1 MATGASVGSKMRN
14 AAPTVGEIIAT
25 TLKMYGVTHLFGM
38 EDPIQIVHALD
49 DTAVKAITIRD
60 EKHGAIMAHGY
71 AKATN
76 KPGVCTSTFGPGA
89 TNLITG
95 LLEAQKS
102 SIPIIAFVQEIPM
115 KNRERHASS
124 EIDHAAA
131 LSPFVKWIGRIELPE
146 RAAEITRHAFRIATS
161 GRPGPVVVL
170 CPSDVMS
177 MPVDAPAFVEPDYTA
192 FPATRVRPSRAQIER
207 AAELLLGAERPI
219 LVAGGG
225 VIISEAWRELVALA
239 ERLSI
244 PVATT
249 MNGKGAIPDDHP
261 LSAGV
266 LGTSTGG
273 RYGRGKI
280 ANALLAEADVALV
293 VGSRNGQIC
302 TFNWTLPKPETSI
315 IHIDIDP
322 VEIGRN
328 FAVAAPVVGDAREA
342 LIDLTETI
350 GSRRGRAQDPA
361 PRLAA
366 LRKDWSE
373 EVAEVFSSDQV
384 PIRPE
389 RLLREISSRVDADT
403 IVVTDASYVTGWAM
417 SHIDTPQDGR
427 AMISPRGTG
436 GIGWSLPAALG
447 AKLADPHKKVVCITG
462 DGAFAYVFNEL
473 ETAARYQVPVVVV
486 VFNNATLGFQRHFEE
501 KVYGSYRECDLLDV
515 DHAALARTLHCQGER
530 VTNPAD
536 IGPALDRALAAN
548 RTYVIDVVID
558 PAAMAPIYGLEREEP
573 ALQSH

>member
-1 MATGASVGSKMRN
+1 MPN
-14 AAPTVGEIIAT
+14 AAPTVGETIAT
-25 TLKMYGVTHLFGM
+25 TLKMYGVTCLFGM

-49 DTAVKAITIRD
+49 GNSVRAITIRD

-76 KPGVCTSTFGPGA
+76 RPGVCTSTFGPGA

-115 KNRERHASS
+115 KNRERHAAS
-124 EIDHAAA
+124 EMDHAAA

-146 RAAEITRHAFRIATS
+146 RAAEITRHAFRMATS

-177 MPVDAPAFVEPDYTA
+177 MPAGAPASVEPEYMT
-192 FPATRVRPSRAQIER
+192 FPATRVRPGRGQIER
-207 AAELLLGAERPI
+207 ASELLLGAKQPLI
-219 LVAGGG
+219 IAGGG
-225 VIISEAWRELVALA
+225 VVISEACPELVQLA

-244 PVATT
+244 PLATT
-249 MNGKGAIPDDHP
+249 MNGKGTIADDHP

-280 ANALLAEADVALV
+280 ANELLAEADVVLI

-302 TFNWTLPKPETSI
+302 SFNWTLPKPETKI

-322 VEIGRN
+322 QEIGRN
-328 FAVAAPVVGDAREA
+328 FTVAVPVVGDAREA
-342 LIDLTETI
+342 LTDLLENI
-350 GSRRGRAQDPA
+350 GSRKAAARDPA
-361 PRLAA
+361 PRLSA
-366 LRKDWSE
+366 LRKDWND
-373 EVAEVFSSDQV
+373 EVADIFASDQI

-417 SHIDTPQDGR
+417 SHIDTPQDGL

-436 GIGWSLPAALG
+436 GIGWSLPAAIG
-447 AKLADPHKKVVCITG
+447 AKLADPQKKVVCITG
-462 DGAFAYVFNEL
+462 DGAFGYVFNEL
-473 ETAARYQVPVVVV
+473 ETAARYKVPVVVV
-486 VFNNATLGFQRHFEE
+486 VFNNATLGFQRHFEQ
-501 KVYGSYRECDLLDV
+501 KIYGSYRECDLLDI
-515 DHAALARTLHCQGER
+515 DHAALARALHCQGER
-530 VTNPAD
+530 ITDPAD
-536 IGPALDRALAAN
+536 IGAALDRGLAAN
-548 RTYVIDVVID
+548 ETYVIDVVID
-558 PAAMAPIYGLEREEP
+558 PEAMAPIYGLEREEP
-573 ALQSH
+573 AMQSH